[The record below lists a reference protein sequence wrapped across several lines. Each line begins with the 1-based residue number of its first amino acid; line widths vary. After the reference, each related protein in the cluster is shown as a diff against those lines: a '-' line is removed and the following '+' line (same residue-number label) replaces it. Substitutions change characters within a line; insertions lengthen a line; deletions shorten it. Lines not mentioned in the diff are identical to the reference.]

1 MHYQVIV
8 DTGILLTLID
18 RNDVHHTWVT
28 EQLKEI
34 APPLLTCE
42 AVISESWFLLQRVK
56 RGREILPQLLAQK
69 QIIIQFDLD
78 AELVTV
84 MTLLS
89 RYQSVPVSLADAEL
103 VRMSELY
110 PSSLVFTLD
119 SDFLVYRKNRDR
131 PIPLL
136 MPLLDT

>member
-1 MHYQVIV
+1 MHQQVIV
-8 DTGILLTLID
+8 DTGILVALID
-18 RNDVHHTWVT
+18 RNDHHHTWIT

-34 APPLLTCE
+34 APPLMTCE

-56 RGREILPQLLAQK
+56 RGREVLLQLLAQK
-69 QIIIQFDLD
+69 QVVIRFDLG

-84 MTLLS
+84 MALLS

-110 PSSLVFTLD
+110 PNSLVFTLD

-131 PIPLL
+131 LIPVL
-136 MPLLDT
+136 MPLSGD